1 MDTTSRIFYSCVI
14 VVIAGL
20 VVSSDA
26 VNGPYFAIVAT
37 IMFVLGGGLVIL
49 LLNPFAKMPVDD
61 HDRKIYQIQREH
73 EAQLKLRV
81 ECNQAE
87 RESWKKQL
95 AQERGKNAATLRF
108 GVKPKVTISN
118 SADEAKNRPTGRLF
132 YGVILP
138 SKTIDYGGACRSLHG
153 GSPQT
158 QS

>member
-37 IMFVLGGGLVIL
+37 VMFLLGGGLVIL

-61 HDRKIYQIQREH
+61 HDRKVYQIQREH

-95 AQERGKNAATLRF
+95 AQERAKKRRYITLWR
-108 GVKPKVTISN
+108 K
-118 SADEAKNRPTGRLF
+118 AKG
-132 YGVILP
+132 YD
-138 SKTIDYGGACRSLHG
+138 K
-153 GSPQT
+153 
-158 QS
+158 